1 MTMRLGVTGGIG
13 SGKTT
18 ACRLFGTLGIPVFV
32 ADTAARRLMESSP
45 QVMEAINRIAGRD
58 LYQGGRLDRKG
69 LADIIFGSPELLQ
82 QVNAVVHPALFVTF
96 EEWADNTGEPYVIL
110 EAAILFESGADT
122 LVDRVATISVPE
134 EERIARV
141 MKRDGLSRDEVLRRM
156 ENQLD
161 DRERE
166 ARSHWVISNSDS
178 DLMIPALLMIHEEMM
193 ALTAKG
199 G

>member
-1 MTMRLGVTGGIG
+1 MRLGVTGGIG